1 MVILKKENG
10 VISISKDVI
19 AKIVGY
25 VANRCFGVVGMAS
38 KNTADG
44 IVSILKKEHLEKGV
58 NVQVLENGLFLE
70 IHIVVDYGYNIPA
83 ITDSIIHEV
92 RYSLEKVTNFKV
104 ADVQVCVDSMHI
116 NK

>member
-1 MVILKKENG
+1 MVIFKNENG

-38 KNTADG
+38 KSATDG
-44 IVSILKKEHLEKGV
+44 IVSILRKEHLEKGV
-58 NVQVLENGLFLE
+58 NIHVTENGLLLE
-70 IHIVVDYGYNIPA
+70 IHIVVNYGYNIPA

-92 RYSLEKVTNFKV
+92 IYIFE
-104 ADVQVCVDSMHI
+104 
-116 NK
+116 